1 MNLKKRTGCKDETNS
16 DLDRSFTRSSTE
28 PYNKENCF
36 FCQDKGTRK
45 FKLHKVTT
53 FNAGSQLRE
62 SVEHSSNQT
71 LLVRLNTVIDS
82 NDAHAIDVLYHKVCW
97 NTNVINPSRPKAT
110 KRKLVTDEENND
122 NAIEVHVIMKGENV
136 FVDQIKTL
144 LKSGQ
149 VINMASVEELYENVM
164 SSLGIINSS
173 TYTRRKA
180 KYLLQEKISDL
191 EFSIPMQFNQPE
203 LLSMKRTKDIA
214 LSEVENNKESDL
226 RSVVNA
232 AKILR
237 KKCLNVEPW
246 LFNGTLER
254 TEEHIP
260 YELLLFFRGIVKGTV
275 TDENQLVNK
284 KVYSLAESTLYSY
297 LSQRQV
303 TTVHRSIQPF
313 NRHTR
318 EWPLQLATG
327 ILIHETIRSKKLIDY
342 LHSLSLS
349 VDYKRILRL
358 ENQMANEIIARM
370 HINDGI
376 YIPSGFVK
384 GRHVFLLL
392 IIVISTKTHQ
402 TVNEHSMV
410 LSWLSINKNL
420 KLMLRKY

>member
-1 MNLKKRTGCKDETNS
+1 MDFRRCIICQQSSNEPLIENPQNYETILQTITDLGLCGDTFYANINENLELYSHSQLKTLNATWHRKCYSRVTHKKYRNSVKKLHLNELEKRTGCKDETNS

-284 KVYSLAESTLYSY
+284 KVFTC
-297 LSQRQV
+297 R
-303 TTVHRSIQPF
+303 
-313 NRHTR
+313 
-318 EWPLQLATG
+318 
-327 ILIHETIRSKKLIDY
+327 
-342 LHSLSLS
+342 
-349 VDYKRILRL
+349 
-358 ENQMANEIIARM
+358 
-370 HINDGI
+370 
-376 YIPSGFVK
+376 
-384 GRHVFLLL
+384 
-392 IIVISTKTHQ
+392 
-402 TVNEHSMV
+402 EHSI
-410 LSWLSINKNL
+410 LLFITETSNNSPSFNSTIQQT
-420 KLMLRKY
+420 YT